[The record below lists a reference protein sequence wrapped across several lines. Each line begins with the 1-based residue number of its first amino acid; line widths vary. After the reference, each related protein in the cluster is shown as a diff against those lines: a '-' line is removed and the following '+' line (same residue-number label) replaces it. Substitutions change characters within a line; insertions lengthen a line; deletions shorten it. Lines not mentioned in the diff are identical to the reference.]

1 MDEKMTLLEIRQ
13 QHGYS
18 LAMVQRKC
26 GVEPAALSRSER
38 GMSSL
43 KLENVVRILDLYD
56 VKFEDVDWLLEEQ
69 NEQTKKTSV

>member
-13 QHGYS
+13 QYGYS

-38 GMSSL
+38 GISSL
-43 KLENVVRILDLYD
+43 KLENIVRILDFYN

-69 NEQTKKTSV
+69 TKKTSV